1 MVAACHTATDGPFS
15 GAVCQRTH
23 SLDHAAPHA
32 GHLRLAPDSSA
43 CSSTEAI
50 CRALHSASNSAVGTS
65 TASSIMID
73 QNGEGPV
80 ALRSEEGPP
89 LCYPPVKKTFS
100 PELYPK
106 VFFFSCVLRK
116 SPYSQTF
123 GSPEWLRTALR
134 QSYWSGHEGVQR

>member
-1 MVAACHTATDGPFS
+1 
-15 GAVCQRTH
+15 
-23 SLDHAAPHA
+23 
-32 GHLRLAPDSSA
+32 
-43 CSSTEAI
+43 
-50 CRALHSASNSAVGTS
+50 
-65 TASSIMID
+65 MID
-73 QNGEGPV
+73 VQNGEGPV